1 MDNYCILP
9 IVEGHG
15 EVEAIRT
22 LLQRVWSEL
31 LGGNY
36 IHVPRPLR
44 VPKGKI
50 LKEKELIRYLKLAEL
65 KLGQEQ
71 KYAKRAI
78 LVLFDAD
85 ADLPCILAKQVLE
98 MAAASGVQSP
108 LFCVIANKEF
118 ETWFVASADAMPN
131 EFSNLGGGVVE
142 TAELE
147 GRGKLWVKEHFQG
160 HYSETADMPRLT
172 KQMDLGLVR
181 ERCPSFDKLCRE
193 LAELKDR
200 I

>member
-36 IHVPRPLR
+36 IHVLRPLR

-50 LKEKELIRYLKLAEL
+50 LKEEELIRYLQLAEL
-65 KLGQEQ
+65 KLGQEPN
-71 KYAKRAI
+71 YAKRAI

-85 ADLPCILAKQVLE
+85 ADLPCVLAKRVLE
-98 MAAASGVQSP
+98 MVVASGVQTPS
-108 LFCVIANKEF
+108 FCVIANKEF

-131 EFSNLGGGVVE
+131 EFPDFGGGVVE

-147 GRGKLWVKEHFQG
+147 GRGKLWIKKHFQG

-172 KQMDLGLVR
+172 EKMDLRLVR
-181 ERCPSFDKLCRE
+181 ARCPSFDKFCRE
-193 LAELKDR
+193 LAKLKDQV
-200 I
+200 

>member
-1 MDNYCILP
+1 MDDFCILP

-22 LLQRVWSEL
+22 LLQRVWNEL

-36 IHVPRPLR
+36 IHVLRPFR

-50 LKEKELIRYLKLAEL
+50 LKEEELIRYLKLAEL
-65 KLGQEQ
+65 KLDQEQ
-71 KYAKRAI
+71 KYVKRAI

-98 MAAASGVQSP
+98 MIAASGLQTPS
-108 LFCVIANKEF
+108 FCVIANKEF
-118 ETWFVASADAMPN
+118 ETWFVASADTMPN
-131 EFSNLGGGVVE
+131 EFSDLEGGVAE
-142 TAELE
+142 MAELE
-147 GRGKLWVKEHFQG
+147 GRGKLWVKEHFQR

-181 ERCPSFDKLCRE
+181 DRCPSFDKLCRE
-193 LAELKDR
+193 LAELKDHV
-200 I
+200 